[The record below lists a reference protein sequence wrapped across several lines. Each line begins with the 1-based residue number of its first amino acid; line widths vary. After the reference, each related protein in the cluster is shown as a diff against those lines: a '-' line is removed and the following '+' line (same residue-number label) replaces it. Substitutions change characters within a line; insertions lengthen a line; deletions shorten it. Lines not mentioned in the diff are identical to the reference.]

1 MPASRTRH
9 RIRPVPRPR
18 LLPASAAAPL
28 PASAA
33 SAFASCVALALAS
46 SLAPAPA
53 AALEVS
59 QVPPVQLQSQ
69 VTGSSTGP
77 TPVQHPGAPVPRPFS
92 PDYLTGYI
100 SDISPY
106 QYGIYAEVNRLFPQ
120 VRDTQPQTM
129 AANMDTVVRIN
140 NTASPE
146 QVTQAQLDAL
156 AAEGGLLAN
165 LSAAL
170 GSEFGAAFRTSL
182 AEGRLPKTAFLLDNG
197 YFARAGGL
205 ASSTLIE
212 KQVFNYPR
220 PHVAAPDRIVRYN
233 TPQTG
238 DLYLTS
244 PAFPSGH
251 TNQAVWVT
259 TLLAYMVPE
268 VAPQLLYRGAEA
280 GNSRVVLGVHYP
292 LDVIGGRMSGY
303 AAAADRLNDPKM
315 RSALD
320 QAAGELRAEIE
331 WRTGAPIAQLVAR
344 DTPYISAAD
353 AQAKMAGW
361 MDYGLPRVYVPDAP
375 MEVPQAAPV
384 LLAARFPNLSW
395 AQREEVL
402 RRTAAPAGNPL
413 DWQGPGGSWQRINLV
428 AATAAR
434 VVANADGTLTIN

>member
-1 MPASRTRH
+1 MRQRSPSSVLTPALATAVTS
-9 RIRPVPRPR
+9 
-18 LLPASAAAPL
+18 
-28 PASAA
+28 
-33 SAFASCVALALAS
+33 VALAV
-46 SLAPAPA
+46 SLTVPA
-53 AALEVS
+53 AQAL
-59 QVPPVQLQSQ
+59 PAAPQLQSQ
-69 VTGSSTGP
+69 VTGSSTGKAP
-77 TPVQHPGAPVPRPFS
+77 IQHPGAPVPRPFT
-92 PDYLTGYI
+92 PDYLAGYI

-146 QVTQAQLDAL
+146 QITKAQLDAA

-165 LSAAL
+165 ISAAL
-170 GSEFGAAFRTSL
+170 GAEFGAAFRTSL
-182 AEGRLPKTAFLLDNG
+182 AEGRLPKTAYLLDNG

-205 ASSTLIE
+205 ASSTLVE

-220 PHVAAPDRIVRYN
+220 PHVAAPERIRRYN
-233 TPQTG
+233 TAETG

-244 PAFPSGH
+244 PSFPSGH

-259 TLLAYMVPE
+259 TLLAYMIPE
-268 VAPQLLYRGAEA
+268 LAPQLLYRGAEA

-315 RSALD
+315 RDALN
-320 QAAGELRAEIE
+320 QAGAELRAEME
-331 WRTGAPIAQLVAR
+331 WRTGKPIAQLVAS
-344 DTPYISAAD
+344 DAPYIATAD
-353 AQAKMAGW
+353 AVGQMQGW
-361 MDYGLPRVYVPDAP
+361 MGYGLPMVYVPDAP
-375 MEVPQAAPV
+375 MQVPQAAPV
-384 LLAARFPNLSW
+384 LLAARFPHLTW
-395 AQREEVL
+395 EQRAEVL

-428 AATAAR
+428 AATAAQ
-434 VVANADGTLTIN
+434 VSVNPDGSLSIR

>member
-1 MPASRTRH
+1 MHQRS
-9 RIRPVPRPR
+9 
-18 LLPASAAAPL
+18 LASALTTAVT
-28 PASAA
+28 SAA
-33 SAFASCVALALAS
+33 LAASLT
-46 SLAPAPA
+46 APA
-53 AALEVS
+53 AQAL
-59 QVPPVQLQSQ
+59 PAAPQLQSE
-69 VTGSSTGP
+69 VSGSSTGKAP
-77 TPVQHPGAPVPRPFS
+77 IQHPGAPVPRPFT
-92 PDYLTGYI
+92 PDYLAGYI

-146 QVTQAQLDAL
+146 QITKAQLDAA

-165 LSAAL
+165 ISAAL
-170 GSEFGAAFRTSL
+170 GAEFGAAFRTSL
-182 AEGRLPKTAFLLDNG
+182 AEGRLPKTAYLLDNG

-205 ASSTLIE
+205 ASSTLVE

-220 PHVAAPDRIVRYN
+220 PHVAAPERITRYN
-233 TPQTG
+233 TAETG

-244 PAFPSGH
+244 PSFPSGH

-259 TLLAYMVPE
+259 TLLAFLVPE
-268 VAPQLLYRGAEA
+268 LAPQLVYRGAEA

-315 RSALD
+315 RDALN
-320 QAAGELRAEIE
+320 QAGAELRAEIE
-331 WRTGAPIAQLVAR
+331 WRTGKPIAQLVAS
-344 DTPYISAAD
+344 DTPYITTAD
-353 AQAKMAGW
+353 AVRQMQGW
-361 MDYGLPRVYVPDAP
+361 MGYGLPVVYVPDAP
-375 MEVPQAAPV
+375 MQVPQAAPV
-384 LLAARFPNLSW
+384 LLAARFPHLSW
-395 AQREEVL
+395 EQRAEVL

-428 AATAAR
+428 AAAAAQ
-434 VVANADGTLTIN
+434 VSVNPDGSLSIR

>member
-1 MPASRTRH
+1 MRQRS
-9 RIRPVPRPR
+9 
-18 LLPASAAAPL
+18 LASALTTALTTAVT
-28 PASAA
+28 SAA
-33 SAFASCVALALAS
+33 LAASLT
-46 SLAPAPA
+46 APA
-53 AALEVS
+53 AQAL
-59 QVPPVQLQSQ
+59 PAAPQLQSQ
-69 VTGSSTGP
+69 VTGSSTGKAP
-77 TPVQHPGAPVPRPFS
+77 IQHPGAPVPRPFT
-92 PDYLTGYI
+92 PDYLAGYI

-146 QVTQAQLDAL
+146 QITKAQLDAA

-165 LSAAL
+165 ISAAL
-170 GSEFGAAFRTSL
+170 GAEFGAAFRTSL
-182 AEGRLPKTAFLLDNG
+182 AEGRLPKTAYLLDNG

-205 ASSTLIE
+205 ASSTLVE

-220 PHVAAPDRIVRYN
+220 PHVAAPERIARYN
-233 TPQTG
+233 TAETG

-244 PAFPSGH
+244 PSFPSGH

-268 VAPQLLYRGAEA
+268 LAPQLLYRGAEA

-315 RSALD
+315 RDALN
-320 QAAGELRAEIE
+320 QAGAELRAEIE
-331 WRTGAPIAQLVAR
+331 WRTGKPIAQLVAS
-344 DTPYISAAD
+344 DAPYIATAD
-353 AQAKMAGW
+353 AVRQMQGW
-361 MDYGLPRVYVPDAP
+361 MGYGLPVVYVPDAP
-375 MEVPQAAPV
+375 MQVPQAAPV
-384 LLAARFPNLSW
+384 LLAARFPHLTW
-395 AQREEVL
+395 EQRAEVL

-428 AATAAR
+428 AATAAQ
-434 VVANADGTLTIN
+434 VSVNPDGSLSIR

>member
-1 MPASRTRH
+1 MT
-9 RIRPVPRPR
+9 
-18 LLPASAAAPL
+18 SAAL
-28 PASAA
+28 AA
-33 SAFASCVALALAS
+33 SLT
-46 SLAPAPA
+46 APA
-53 AALEVS
+53 AQAL
-59 QVPPVQLQSQ
+59 PAAPQLQSQ
-69 VTGSSTGP
+69 VTGSSTGKAP
-77 TPVQHPGAPVPRPFS
+77 IQHPGAPVPRPFT
-92 PDYLTGYI
+92 PDYLAGYV

-146 QVTQAQLDAL
+146 QITKAQLDAA

-165 LSAAL
+165 ISAAL
-170 GSEFGAAFRTSL
+170 GAEFGAAFRTSL
-182 AEGRLPKTAFLLDNG
+182 AEGRLPKTAYLLDNG

-205 ASSTLIE
+205 ASSTLVE

-220 PHVAAPDRIVRYN
+220 PHVAAPERIARYN
-233 TPQTG
+233 TAETG

-244 PAFPSGH
+244 PSFPSGH

-268 VAPQLLYRGAEA
+268 LAPQLLYRGAEA

-303 AAAADRLNDPKM
+303 AASADRLNDPKM
-315 RSALD
+315 RDALN
-320 QAAGELRAEIE
+320 QAGAELRAEIE
-331 WRTGAPIAQLVAR
+331 WRTGKPIAQLVAS
-344 DTPYISAAD
+344 DTPYITTAD
-353 AQAKMAGW
+353 AVRQMQGW
-361 MDYGLPRVYVPDAP
+361 MGYGLPVVYVPDAP
-375 MEVPQAAPV
+375 MQVPQAAPV
-384 LLAARFPNLSW
+384 LLAARFPHLSW
-395 AQREEVL
+395 EQRAEVL

-428 AATAAR
+428 AAAAAQ
-434 VVANADGTLTIN
+434 VSVNPDGSPSIR

>member
-1 MPASRTRH
+1 MRRLFAS
-9 RIRPVPRPR
+9 PC
-18 LLPASAAAPL
+18 AAAAVVITAAL
-28 PASAA
+28 GAQPA
-33 SAFASCVALALAS
+33 VALAA
-46 SLAPAPA
+46 
-53 AALEVS
+53 S
-59 QVPPVQLQSQ
+59 QVPQVPQAPQLPQVQLQSH

-77 TPVQHPGAPVPRPFS
+77 APVQHSGAPVPQPFG
-92 PDYLTGYI
+92 PDYLTGFI

-120 VRDTQPQTM
+120 VRDTQPETM

-140 NTASPE
+140 NTAAPE
-146 QVTQAQLDAL
+146 QITKARLDAA

-170 GSEFGAAFRTSL
+170 GTEFGAAFRASL
-182 AEGRLPKTAFLLDNG
+182 AEGRLPKTAYLLDNG

-220 PHVAAPDRIVRYN
+220 PHVAAPERIVRYD
-233 TPQTG
+233 TPETG
-238 DLYLTS
+238 DLYPTS

-251 TNQAVWVT
+251 TNQATWVT

-268 VAPQLLYRGAEA
+268 VAPQLHYRGAEA

-315 RSALD
+315 RDALD
-320 QAAGELRAEIE
+320 QAAAELRAEIS
-331 WRTGAPIAQLVAR
+331 WRTGKSISDLVAG
-344 DTPYISAAD
+344 DTPYISTAD
-353 AQAKMAGW
+353 AVRQMGEW
-361 MDYGLPRVYVPDAP
+361 MGYGLPRVYVPDAP
-375 MEVPQAAPV
+375 IEVPQSAPV
-384 LLAARFPNLSW
+384 LLAARFPGLSW
-395 AQREEVL
+395 DQRAEVL

-413 DWQGPGGSWQRINLV
+413 DWQGPGGSWQRINLA
-428 AATAAR
+428 AATAAQ
-434 VVANADGTLTIN
+434 VTVNGDGSLTVD

>member
-1 MPASRTRH
+1 MTS
-9 RIRPVPRPR
+9 
-18 LLPASAAAPL
+18 
-28 PASAA
+28 
-33 SAFASCVALALAS
+33 VALAV
-46 SLAPAPA
+46 SLTVPA
-53 AALEVS
+53 AQAL
-59 QVPPVQLQSQ
+59 PAAPQLQSQ
-69 VTGSSTGP
+69 VTGSSTGKAP
-77 TPVQHPGAPVPRPFS
+77 IQHPGAPVPRPFT
-92 PDYLTGYI
+92 PDYLAGYI

-146 QVTQAQLDAL
+146 QITKAQLDAA

-165 LSAAL
+165 ISAAL
-170 GSEFGAAFRTSL
+170 GAEFGAAFRTSL
-182 AEGRLPKTAFLLDNG
+182 AEGRLPKTAYLLDNG

-205 ASSTLIE
+205 ASSTLVE

-220 PHVAAPDRIVRYN
+220 PHVAAPERIRRYN
-233 TPQTG
+233 TAETG

-244 PAFPSGH
+244 PSFPSGH

-259 TLLAYMVPE
+259 TLLAYMIPE
-268 VAPQLLYRGAEA
+268 LAPQLLYRGAEA

-315 RSALD
+315 RDALN
-320 QAAGELRAEIE
+320 QAGAELRAEME
-331 WRTGAPIAQLVAR
+331 WRTGKPIAQLVAS
-344 DTPYISAAD
+344 DAPYIATAD
-353 AQAKMAGW
+353 AVGQMQGW
-361 MDYGLPRVYVPDAP
+361 MGYGLPMVYVPDAP
-375 MEVPQAAPV
+375 MQVPQAAPV
-384 LLAARFPNLSW
+384 LLAARFPHLTW
-395 AQREEVL
+395 EQRAEVL

-428 AATAAR
+428 AATAAQ
-434 VVANADGTLTIN
+434 VSVNPDGSLSIR